1 MLNSKGNKKEQFKRL
16 PEINSEEKRFR
27 KLENRNISKKSSL
40 LKNNN
45 NSSSSMDDNN
55 EFEDEQKYN
64 SSLNGLDKISND
76 NSSNF
81 NIKKGSAEEIKE
93 GKNNPLKI
101 YEEIKF
107 NIEKFIIDYIN
118 EKSSVFSILKEIL
131 NVTILI
137 IQDFVENNKDN
148 NSSSQNRK
156 LNIFVTDGKENNN
169 QKNNSFL
176 NSDSYLDINSK
187 IVFLLKIQ
195 KLNNKISK
203 LKEEMEFLRSVV
215 YIPGKKKN
223 SNNFLELFKK
233 KYMEQKSKSKKKEL
247 NYLLCIGEQEKKIN
261 NLEKQ
266 LNRKEKEYLPED
278 IGKSLKCFPYFHH
291 YDFKEDI
298 NPKSIPLFKQFQQ
311 EKLNKILE
319 KEKFN
324 SSKIKSPSP
333 NRKKV
338 LINNDSSHSSH
349 NRTKLLLTRPDIS
362 VIKKSSKYLSFKTQK
377 DFMQNLD
384 KIKNYN
390 ISFEKNK
397 KFKKYISSSSKNERY
412 VFNTDISNSNN
423 KQTKSPNKLKE
434 NIKNYRP
441 KTILDNK
448 KEFFLAHPTL
458 SIAGVVKNKEL
469 KYIGLPQKLLKLKIH
484 KSIEKN
490 MMITFPSSFNET
502 LVNLEKLRRYKN
514 V

>member
-1 MLNSKGNKKEQFKRL
+1 MKEQFKNKML

-55 EFEDEQKYN
+55 EFEEEKKYN
-64 SSLNGLDKISND
+64 SSLNGFDKISND
-76 NSSNF
+76 NSSNL
-81 NIKKGSAEEIKE
+81 NIKKGSTEEFKE
-93 GKNNPLKI
+93 GINNPLKI
-101 YEEIKF
+101 YEEIKSI
-107 NIEKFIIDYIN
+107 IEKFIVDYIN
-118 EKSSVFSILKEIL
+118 EKSSVFYILKEIL
-131 NVTILI
+131 NATILI
-137 IQDFVENNKDN
+137 IQDFIKNNKDN

-156 LNIFVTDGKENNN
+156 LNIFVTDDKENNN
-169 QKNNSFL
+169 QNNNSFL
-176 NSDSYLDINSK
+176 NSESYLDINSK

-203 LKEEMEFLRSVV
+203 LKEEMEFLRSVMD
-215 YIPGKKKN
+215 IPGKKKN

-233 KYMEQKSKSKKKEL
+233 KYMEKKSKSKKEEL

-278 IGKSLKCFPYFHH
+278 IRKSLKCFPNFHH

-298 NPKSIPLFKQFQQ
+298 NPKSIPLFQQFQQ

-319 KEKFN
+319 KEKLTP
-324 SSKIKSPSP
+324 SKIKSQSP

-362 VIKKSSKYLSFKTQK
+362 GIKKSSKYLSFKTQK
-377 DFMQNLD
+377 DFMSNLD

-390 ISFEKNK
+390 ISFEKDK

-434 NIKNYRP
+434 NIQNYRP

-448 KEFFLAHPTL
+448 KEFFLAHSTL

-469 KYIGLPQKLLKLKIH
+469 KYIGLPQKLLKLKVH
-484 KSIEKN
+484 KNMEKN
-490 MMITFPSSFNET
+490 MMITFPSSLNET